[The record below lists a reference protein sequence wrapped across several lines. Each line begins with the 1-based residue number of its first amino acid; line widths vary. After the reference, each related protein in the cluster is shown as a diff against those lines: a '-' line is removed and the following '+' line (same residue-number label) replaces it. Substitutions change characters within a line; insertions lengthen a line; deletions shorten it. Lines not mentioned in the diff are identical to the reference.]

1 MQRTV
6 LIILTLLHHR
16 KSHLSVKLSGFGD
29 FCWKNFYF
37 SFGKVWWFWSFLF
50 LFTMVRRCWV
60 SEISTFENFRKIF
73 FFFCLLWRRKISW
86 SFWFFCRGVENAYF
100 PRYGRL
106 KVPNEKI
113 FYRRIGRRKSCW
125 WFWFLCTRVKNADFS
140 RYRPSS
146 AAFEKFTI
154 LSDVISIVPV
164 GENVDNELW
173 IMCGKIQHKWSGQSS

>member
-50 LFTMVRRCWV
+50 LFTMVRRRWF

-73 FFFCLLWRRKISW
+73 FFFASYGGEKYLDHFGSSAEGSKTRIFRDMGVWRFQMKKFFIVALGEENCVDDFGFSAPW
-86 SFWFFCRGVENAYF
+86 SKT
-100 PRYGRL
+100 L
-106 KVPNEKI
+106 I
-113 FYRRIGRRKSCW
+113 FRDVGH
-125 WFWFLCTRVKNADFS
+125 RV
-140 RYRPSS
+140 RPS
-146 AAFEKFTI
+146 KN
-154 LSDVISIVPV
+154 L
-164 GENVDNELW
+164 
-173 IMCGKIQHKWSGQSS
+173 QSFRMSFP